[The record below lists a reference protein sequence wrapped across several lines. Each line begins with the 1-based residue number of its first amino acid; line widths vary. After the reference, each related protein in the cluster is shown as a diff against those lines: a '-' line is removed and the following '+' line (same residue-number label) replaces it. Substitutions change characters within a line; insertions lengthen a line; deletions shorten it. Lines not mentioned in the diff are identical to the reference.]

1 MKGWVFG
8 IFGVFCLQV
17 GFIALTGIDRPFETM
32 VAVNEV
38 TNDSNPVA
46 DTIGF
51 ADEEEFIDYESESG
65 TVEVLGESIAVSTVA
80 RRKIRR
86 STWNASRTSKRFV
99 KIPEPQPVNFEP
111 VIIAIRKHPPIQFK
125 TEYVALRPAARASDA
140 KIQAANA
147 RPVSKTAKKSLA
159 SKSLAVLKKPYD
171 WLKALGSRL
180 K

>member
-8 IFGVFCLQV
+8 IFGVFCLQA
-17 GFIALTGIDRPFETM
+17 GFIALTAIDRPFETM

-38 TNDSNPVA
+38 MNDANPVA
-46 DTIGF
+46 NTIGF
-51 ADEEEFIDYESESG
+51 ADEDEFIDYESESG

-86 STWNASRTSKRFV
+86 STWNASRTIKRSV
-99 KIPEPQPVNFEP
+99 KVPEPQPVNFEP

-125 TEYVALRPAARASDA
+125 TEYVGLQSAARASDA
-140 KIQAANA
+140 KPQAANA
-147 RPVSKTAKKSLA
+147 RPVSKRAKKSFA

-171 WLKALGSRL
+171 WLKALGS
-180 K
+180 KFK